1 MAKPLMMKIMNDTE
15 KCHMRCSRILGTA
28 EYVSMLNWQR
38 KWKARQR
45 QLALFAKA
53 WRSRLSGAGWGFPS
67 PRSSMRNSA
76 TTEYSLY
83 LFVFFSIFCPFFYL
97 ASLWCFLLPI
107 TRQFGFATLQC
118 NPLHHLG
125 RDNVFAFWSFLSQMP
140 APGRGRWILQQASTD
155 PAGRSVW
162 ASLSTEDCKGSIKC
176 VMQCM
181 QQNNRVK
188 MMKGVQ
194 KPQSD
199 ERYTFFSANVIH
211 KCRIFLCH
219 VHCQRVNNT
228 DAQIPFSFVG
238 AS

>member
-1 MAKPLMMKIMNDTE
+1 MFSNSWDSWVCLDVELTTQMKSKAAATCLVCESVEI
-15 KCHMRCSRILGTA
+15 KA
-28 EYVSMLNWQR
+28 EWCRL
-38 KWKARQR
+38 
-45 QLALFAKA
+45 
-53 WRSRLSGAGWGFPS
+53 RLSFASFFNAQQCHNWVLS
-67 PRSSMRNSA
+67 VSVCV
-76 TTEYSLY
+76 LQY
-83 LFVFFSIFCPFFYL
+83 LLL